1 MKIRLFN
8 ARLISFAKGDTSVQE
23 NMQVGIEDGKIL
35 YVASDE
41 DNVRGNYTWDIE
53 RNCEGNLLLPG
64 FKNCH
69 THSAMTFLRSKADDL
84 PLHEWL
90 NDTVFPAEARLTPE
104 DIETFTKLAILEYL
118 QSGIT
123 GIFEMYLTPDS
134 IVKACRES
142 GMRITMTG
150 GVNNFS
156 QSAELLEKWI
166 QKYNE
171 SGDLV
176 KFVPGFHAEYTC
188 SKELLVKIAELAKE
202 YKMPV
207 YAHIS
212 ETAKEVSECK
222 ERYGMTPVA
231 FLDSLGMFEYGGGG
245 YHMVH
250 LEESDYAIIR
260 ERGLYAITNPGS
272 NCKLASGIAPIT
284 RLLSEGIPVAIG
296 TDGPASNN
304 ALDFFRE
311 MYLTSVLAKIHDEDA
326 AALPA
331 MEVLKMACHTGAHA
345 MCIPECDSITAGK
358 NADLI
363 LLDLYQPNM
372 QPMHNIG
379 KNIVY
384 AGSKSNVIFTM
395 INGRILYDNG
405 EFNIGVTKEE
415 IYEET
420 NRILNRIFA

>member
-1 MKIRLFN
+1 MKIRLYH
-8 ARLISFAKGDTSVQE
+8 ARLLSFADGDTDIKE
-23 NMQVGIEDGKIL
+23 NMQVGIEDGKII
-35 YVASDE
+35 YVCPDE
-41 DNVRGNYTWDIE
+41 DNRNEAYPWDVE
-53 RNCEGNLLLPG
+53 RDCEENLLLPG

-84 PLHEWL
+84 PLQEWL
-90 NDTVFPAEARLTPE
+90 NHTVFPAEAKLTAE
-104 DIETFTKLAILEYL
+104 DIYIFTKLAILEYL

-123 GIFEMYLTPDS
+123 GIFEMYLTPES
-134 IVKACRES
+134 IAKACREC

-156 QSAELLEKWI
+156 QSVALLEQWI
-166 QKYNE
+166 REFNDP
-171 SGDLV
+171 GDLV
-176 KFVPGFHAEYTC
+176 RFVPGFHAEYTC
-188 SKELLVKIAELAKE
+188 SKELLQDIAALSGK
-202 YKMPV
+202 YKMPI

-212 ETAKEVSECK
+212 ETAKEVKECK

-250 LEESDYAIIR
+250 LEDEDYEIIR
-260 ERGLYAITNPGS
+260 RKGLYAITNPGS

-284 RLLSEGIPVAIG
+284 KLLSEGIPVAIG

-311 MYLTSVLAKIHDEDA
+311 MYLTSVLAKIRDENA

-331 MEVLKMACHTGAHA
+331 MEVLKMACHIGAHA
-345 MCIPECDSITAGK
+345 MCVPESDSIAEGK

-363 LLDLYQPNM
+363 LLDLSQPNM
-372 QPMHNIG
+372 QPLHNIG
-379 KNIVY
+379 KNVVY
-384 AGSKSNVIFTM
+384 AGSKNNVIFTM
-395 INGRILYDNG
+395 VNGNILYDKG
-405 EFNIGVTKEE
+405 EFFVGVSKEE
-415 IYEET
+415 IYKEANHIIE
-420 NRILNRIFA
+420 RIF